1 MDERAGSFLKLLKI
15 MDELREQC
23 PWDKKQTIDSIR
35 HLTIEET
42 FELSDAILKKDLNE
56 IKKEL
61 GDILLHIV
69 FYSRIASETKAFDIK
84 DVMDTLCEKLIFRHP
99 HIYGNTKAETPE
111 QVSQNWEQLKQKEK
125 GGNKSVLAGVPNSM
139 PALLKAYRIQEKAR
153 AVGFDWEDPK
163 EVYGKVKEELDEF
176 EKEIKNKNQEN
187 AQKEFGDVL
196 FSLINYARF
205 LNINPEDALE
215 QTNQK
220 FIKRFGYME
229 NKVKEQ
235 GKQIADCKLAE
246 LDIYWNEA
254 KTLK

>member
-1 MDERAGSFLKLLKI
+1 MDERAGSFLRLLKI

-42 FELSDAILKKDLNE
+42 FELSDAILKKDLPE

-69 FYSRIASETKAFDIK
+69 FYSRIASETGDFNIK
-84 DVMDTLCEKLIFRHP
+84 DVIDGLCEKLIFRHP
-99 HIYGNTKAETPE
+99 HIYGDVKADTPE

-153 AVGFDWEDPK
+153 AVGFDWEKP
-163 EVYGKVKEELDEF
+163 EQVYDKVKEELNEF
-176 EKEIKNKNQEN
+176 ESEVKNKNQQN
-187 AQKEFGDVL
+187 AEKEFGDIL

-220 FIKRFGYME
+220 FIKRFAHME
-229 NKVKEQ
+229 TRVKEQ
-235 GKQIADCKLAE
+235 GKQIADCKLTE
-246 LDIYWNEA
+246 LDAYWNEA
-254 KTLK
+254 KNLK